1 MSEKTASIIKID
13 GVEMPTPSS
22 FKPLYKDYDSKNSGR
37 SESMYATRDI
47 VRSDVRKMS
56 FTWIVQTPDLR
67 KIREAIKPPKIQVRF
82 FDINQ
87 PADVQFS
94 TMECYADPSGG
105 APLGAFRPGKELV
118 ELHHVIH
125 GVLICTMFQI
135 PIGSL

>member
-1 MSEKTASIIKID
+1 MSEKTVSIIKID

-47 VRSDVRKMS
+47 IRSDVRKMS

-94 TMECYADPSGG
+94 TMECYADPSRE
-105 APLGAFRPGKELV
+105 PE
-118 ELHHVIH
+118 
-125 GVLICTMFQI
+125 VLRWEPSDPEKSWWSFTTSFTEY
-135 PIGSL
+135 